1 MKFELT
7 VSSMVCEVCADTVKK
22 AVISQEPTAQVIVDL
37 SSKKVTVETSASQNK
52 IEQAI
57 IAAGHTVN

>member
-1 MKFELT
+1 
-7 VSSMVCEVCADTVKK
+7 MVCEVCADTVKK

-37 SSKKVTVETSASQNK
+37 PSKKVTVETSASQNK